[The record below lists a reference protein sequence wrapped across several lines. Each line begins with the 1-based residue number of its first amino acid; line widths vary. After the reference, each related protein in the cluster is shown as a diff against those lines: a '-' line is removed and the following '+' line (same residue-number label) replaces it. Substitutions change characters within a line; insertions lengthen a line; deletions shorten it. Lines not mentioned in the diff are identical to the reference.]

1 MSIDHP
7 APVRGLSRAAID
19 QHGASAAPGGATPV
33 CAGAGGAASRIVH
46 PAAALRARRVPGR
59 S

>member
-19 QHGASAAPGGATPV
+19 QHGASAAPGGVTSV
-33 CAGAGGAASRIVH
+33 CAVAGGAASRIIH
-46 PAAALRARRVPGR
+46 AAVAPGAPRIPGR